1 MEIMDDDGYTE
12 IYYINLLFYKLKIF
26 NKPYFS

>member
-12 IYYINLLFYKLKIF
+12 FYYVNLIFYKFKIF
-26 NKPYFS
+26 NKPDFS